1 MCIGGAA
8 MARFE
13 KIRSD
18 AIKEMSKADF
28 KAFELD
34 EKSEHIKER
43 AEKLQEGISGI
54 PHDLPEE
61 LQQQIDAVC
70 QKAQSDVRAE
80 AKSLAEDAYEAQADA
95 DKALDRTRQD
105 SDDLKKK
112 GEKLSGLRDVP
123 LIGAFADAKSRELA
137 ENSGQL
143 SDIATETQK
152 HSDKLAKIRNKLSGI

>member
-1 MCIGGAA
+1 

-43 AEKLQEGISGI
+43 AEKLQEGISRI

-80 AKSLAEDAYEAQADA
+80 AKSLAEDAYEAQA
-95 DKALDRTRQD
+95 DRTRQD

>member
-1 MCIGGAA
+1 

-43 AEKLQEGISGI
+43 AEKLQEGISRI

-112 GEKLSGLRDVP
+112 GEKDAELEFVTVDVP

>member
-1 MCIGGAA
+1 

-43 AEKLQEGISGI
+43 AEKLQEGISRI

-70 QKAQSDVRAE
+70 QKAQSDVRE
-80 AKSLAEDAYEAQADA
+80 
-95 DKALDRTRQD
+95 RQNPW
-105 SDDLKKK
+105 LKMCMKR
-112 GEKLSGLRDVP
+112 KLMQIKR
-123 LIGAFADAKSRELA
+123 LIEP
-137 ENSGQL
+137 
-143 SDIATETQK
+143 
-152 HSDKLAKIRNKLSGI
+152 AKIVMI